1 MCGRKTYLLV
11 CVIFFTL
18 AFFCQKV
25 YAESFGTLATT
36 LKKGQ
41 WMLNLEGSGTINRDL
56 KYEGGKVKSQSWGAY
71 HARGYGL
78 TDRINVFAKIGYQD
92 LNKID
97 PNPFITYQDDQVDN
111 LKGGVSFGVSLKGLI
126 LKEPENPLEVAIG
139 GSFLYTTAN
148 FSNGPK
154 RDWREWQLG
163 TYVSKQFF
171 DRFGPYVGIK
181 YADLNS
187 TLKFKQKE
195 DMGQEVGGSMNVS
208 SDKKIGIFVG
218 ANVYLNKDK
227 DVYLNCEINFVSSLE
242 FGAGIYYKF

>member
-1 MCGRKTYLLV
+1 MCGRKTCLLV

-25 YAESFGTLATT
+25 CAESFGTLSTT

-97 PNPFITYQDDQVDN
+97 PNPFTNETAN
-111 LKGGVSFGVSLKGLI
+111 LKGGVSFGISLKGLI

-139 GSFLYTTAN
+139 GSFLYTTAY
-148 FSNGPK
+148 FDNGPK

-163 TYVSKQFF
+163 IYTSKQFF
-171 DRFGPYVGIK
+171 SRFGPYIGIK
-181 YADLNS
+181 YADLDS
-187 TLKFKQKE
+187 RLKFEQKE
-195 DMGQEVGGSMNVS
+195 DEGQVEGGFIDVN

>member
-1 MCGRKTYLLV
+1 
-11 CVIFFTL
+11 
-18 AFFCQKV
+18 
-25 YAESFGTLATT
+25 
-36 LKKGQ
+36 
-41 WMLNLEGSGTINRDL
+41 
-56 KYEGGKVKSQSWGAY
+56 
-71 HARGYGL
+71 L
-78 TDRINVFAKIGYQD
+78 TDKINVFAKIGYQD

-97 PNPFITYQDDQVDN
+97 PNPFTDETAN

-139 GSFLYTTAN
+139 GNFLYTTAN
-148 FSNGPK
+148 FSDGSK

-163 TYVSKQFF
+163 TYASKQFF
-171 DRFGPYVGIK
+171 SRFGPYVGIK

-195 DMGQEVGGSMNVS
+195 EEEKGGSIDVS

-242 FGAGIYYKF
+242 FGAGICYKF